1 MKFQP
6 FKLERYFARYEFSAK
21 YLLCSSDCDGLAV
34 SDLLSLA
41 DEETR
46 KMWQELKV
54 GYTESLG
61 LPLLRQE
68 IIKLYQGINQDD
80 VLVAA
85 PEEGIFIAMNV
96 LLNKGDHIICTFPG
110 YQSLYEIAH
119 SLGCEVT
126 KWVLDEEKDW
136 GVNLTFIEK
145 NIKKNTKL
153 IIINFPHNPTGSLIN
168 K

>member
-1 MKFQP
+1 MKIQP

-46 KMWQELKV
+46 MMWQELKV
-54 GYTESLG
+54 GYTESSG

-68 IIKLYQGINQDD
+68 ITKLYQGISQDE
-80 VLVAA
+80 VLIAA
-85 PEEGIFIAMNV
+85 PEELIYIAMSV
-96 LLNKGDHIICTFPG
+96 LLDKGDHVICTYPG

-119 SLGCEVT
+119 SMGC
-126 KWVLDEEKDW
+126 
-136 GVNLTFIEK
+136 
-145 NIKKNTKL
+145 
-153 IIINFPHNPTGSLIN
+153 
-168 K
+168 